1 MATTL
6 EFSLGGNQSV
16 RIDGKKLATGEPY
29 RITEKTPLELEG
41 FGRLDVTP
49 GGEDVRTRRAGV
61 EELQHSLNAALVQRQ
76 YRSVGEA
83 EAAFREKNGKL
94 GEIDNAKARLAGVAP
109 AGLEQLRSAV
119 ADRREELAAS
129 TSDPATPPISIE
141 EAKRVAA
148 EAESEE
154 AEAKTGQSAAEREWR
169 GRLETLSAIREKWTE
184 VRSAIRHHAESA
196 KRLAA
201 ELEDKRRTRSDAG
214 RAARPAP
221 PPRGRAV
228 SGPGAVLR
236 ASDRKSLT
244 WTIEQG
250 VKQTLGYMKKCGA
263 EEGHLVVID
272 RRAGAEERGRS
283 DGVEDRR
290 SGEGAADG
298 SGRRQDGR
306 GVVAWTLQGLCD
318 IGPRQRAAAERS
330 ARASALD
337 NWSEGFH
344 QPYKAA

>member
-1 MATTL
+1 M
-6 EFSLGGNQSV
+6 
-16 RIDGKKLATGEPY
+16 
-29 RITEKTPLELEG
+29 
-41 FGRLDVTP
+41 
-49 GGEDVRTRRAGV
+49 
-61 EELQHSLNAALVQRQ
+61 
-76 YRSVGEA
+76 
-83 EAAFREKNGKL
+83 
-94 GEIDNAKARLAGVAP
+94 
-109 AGLEQLRSAV
+109 
-119 ADRREELAAS
+119 
-129 TSDPATPPISIE
+129 
-141 EAKRVAA
+141 
-148 EAESEE
+148 
-154 AEAKTGQSAAEREWR
+154 
-169 GRLETLSAIREKWTE
+169 
-184 VRSAIRHHAESA
+184 
-196 KRLAA
+196 
-201 ELEDKRRTRSDAG
+201 
-214 RAARPAP
+214 
-221 PPRGRAV
+221 

-306 GVVAWTLQGLCD
+306 GAVAWTLQGLCD
-318 IGPRQRAAAERS
+318 IGPRQRAAERS
-330 ARASALD
+330 ARDLALD